1 MAALPAADVEVDSGA
16 EEVENLD
23 VVDEEE
29 EVAGVV
35 ADKEVREDRDV
46 DSVPTMI
53 VDSSLVESAALVC
66 VKEVGT
72 AILAV
77 ADSKGVA
84 KEPVI

>member
-1 MAALPAADVEVDSGA
+1 MAALPVADVEVDSGA
-16 EEVENLD
+16 EDVENLD
-23 VVDEEE
+23 AEGE

-53 VDSSLVESAALVC
+53 VDSSLVEAALVC

-72 AILAV
+72 AILVV

-84 KEPVI
+84 KVPVI

>member
-1 MAALPAADVEVDSGA
+1 MAAPAADVEVDSGA
-16 EEVENLD
+16 EDVENLD
-23 VVDEEE
+23 VVDEGE

-53 VDSSLVESAALVC
+53 VDSSLVEAALVC

-72 AILAV
+72 AILVV

-84 KEPVI
+84 KVPVI